1 MVMYKTTANGDVEMS
16 PEEEAQVLETQADA
30 AAQKTIR
37 NIADLWAS
45 ADRYIYQY
53 INGVGLSIL
62 AAGVNAG
69 HPKAIAVAAWSDAVW
84 AGYYAKKNDL
94 LSGKPLDLDF
104 SGFGAIPYDVL
115 ELRAEIESLWGK

>member
-1 MVMYKTTANGDVEMS
+1 MVMYKTTADGDIEMT
-16 PEEEAQVLETQADA
+16 PEEEASVIITQADA
-30 AAQKTIR
+30 ANQKMKR
-37 NIADLWAS
+37 NITDLWNA

-84 AGYYAKKNDL
+84 SGYYAKKNDL
-94 LSGKPLDLDF
+94 LAGNPLDLDF
-104 SGFGAIPYDVL
+104 SSFGPIPYDVL
-115 ELRAEIESLWGK
+115 ELRAEIETLWGK

>member
-1 MVMYKTTANGDVEMS
+1 MKITTANGDRVMTA
-16 PEEEAQVLETQADA
+16 EEAALVMATQKDA
-30 AAQKTIR
+30 QDLKLNR
-37 NIADLWAS
+37 KVADLWAA

-84 AGYYAKKNDL
+84 SGYYAKKNDL
-94 LSGKPLDLDF
+94 LAGNPLDLDF
-104 SGFGAIPYDVL
+104 TAFGPIPFDVL
-115 ELRAEIESLWGK
+115 ELRAEIESLWVK